1 MLKFFGQFLARF
13 FKLDITLSLKNFLPV
28 IAFFGGFLWDA
39 LTIGRQINPSDLC
52 FLAAYLLAAGLILY
66 WMGHKSHVHGL
77 MTEVQQLEVSHRP
90 DWQKKA
96 PTFILQFLFGSLF
109 SALFILYFKSSNH
122 FLALFWSLGLGFLL
136 VANEYIDHH
145 YHRFTLT
152 WALFGLCAIL
162 VFNFILPFIVGS
174 IYAIWF
180 YLSTLAGAVLTHY
193 LRKKTPGCP
202 GRAWPV
208 WAIAGALSLAYTLDF
223 IPPVPLV
230 EREMHLGLNLEK
242 RNGEMLLSV
251 EHAPWYKPWR
261 LLSNELHVPEG
272 ERVYCVSTVFAPR
285 GISATLYH
293 RWEHYDEKQGW
304 QSASRIG
311 FGLSGGRNGGFRGY
325 TYKQNIQ
332 SGQWRVKVETENGR
346 TLTVYHFNLYT
357 ESADDTHLETESL

>member
-1 MLKFFGQFLARF
+1 M
-13 FKLDITLSLKNFLPV
+13 TLSLKNLLPA

-39 LTIGRQINPSDLC
+39 LTIGRQINPSDLW

-66 WMGHKSHVHGL
+66 WMGHKSHAHGL
-77 MTEVQQLEVSHRP
+77 MTEVQRLEVSHRA

-96 PTFILQFLFGSLF
+96 PAFILQFLFGSLF

-152 WALFGLCAIL
+152 WALFGFCAIL

-180 YLSTLAGAVLTHY
+180 YLSTLAGAVLTYY

-208 WAIAGALSLAYTLDF
+208 WVIAGVLTLAYALDF

-230 EREMHLGLNLEK
+230 EREMHLGLNFEK

-261 LLSNELHVPEG
+261 LLSNDLHVPEG

-304 QSASRIG
+304 QSTSRIG

-357 ESADDTHLETESL
+357 ESADDTHWETESL